1 MRHIFFGLLV
11 SFCSVTA
18 LGQSNNYDVY
28 ALRFGSIFNM
38 PLSFFVDNA
47 KNSKDSVA
55 MCSMFWLIKG
65 NNKNILVD
73 AGYLRDLADSNLAEF
88 VRPDSML
95 LPLGVQ
101 AKDITDII
109 LSHPHFDHIDGI
121 DLFPNATVWMQKK
134 DFDYFVTTA
143 WQKGGRNMGFDK
155 RDVQKLVDVSLAGR
169 LALVDGDNK
178 EIFPGIHVY
187 TGSRHTFNSQF
198 ALISTNKGKIIL
210 ASDNIWIYYN
220 LEHLA
225 SVPDYGTFDKSAY
238 VQSMKRM
245 QLMVPN
251 NKYIIPGHDARIFSV
266 FPTVKKGIV
275 KLL

>member
-1 MRHIFFGLLV
+1 MKHFLFGLLISLC
-11 SFCSVTA
+11 SFTA
-18 LGQSNNYDVY
+18 LGQNNNYDVY
-28 ALRFGSIFNM
+28 AMRISSIFNM

-88 VRPDSML
+88 VRPDSVL
-95 LPLGVQ
+95 LRLGVQ

-121 DLFPNATVWMQKK
+121 DLFPYATLWMQKK
-134 DFDYFVTTA
+134 DFDYFVSTA
-143 WQKGGRNMGFDK
+143 WQKGGRSMGFNK
-155 RDVQKLVDVSLAGR
+155 RDVQKLIDVSLAGR
-169 LALVDGDNK
+169 LELVDGDNK
-178 EIFPGIHVY
+178 EIFPGIRVY
-187 TGSRHTFNSQF
+187 TGSHHTFNSQY
-198 ALISTNKGKIIL
+198 AVVSTPKGKVLL

-220 LEHLA
+220 LEHMA
-225 SVPDYGTFDKSAY
+225 VVPPYGTFDQSAY

-245 QLMVPN
+245 KTIVPN

-266 FPTVKKGIV
+266 FPKVKDGIV
-275 KLL
+275 KIL